1 MPNAVLKHSISVPA
15 LSILLLSKAYESG
28 RKQIPF
34 SVDVSSGECWQVLNL
49 VPWIE
54 YDLIVDL
61 FQDVS
66 QPSNHPVGHF

>member
-34 SVDVSSGECWQVLNL
+34 SVDV
-49 VPWIE
+49 
-54 YDLIVDL
+54 
-61 FQDVS
+61 
-66 QPSNHPVGHF
+66 